1 MANNEIDY
9 SYQTMIPLIQNAWTS
24 LVDPTGPGDDKSTYT
39 NLTNDFIMSLAGGTF
54 VQENLSLL
62 QMTEEPPPS
71 SSPPSSDTLKY
82 NRTVVGKLFNLM
94 LGITIQSA
102 TASGPNNDANF
113 QFNSLKNNI
122 QSIDMARSQRFFT
135 FWNKVINATALGAA
149 FTNFMPSDKL
159 PTLSDRITSFRYRNI
174 LSTAVMVLLFEEL
187 SSSTDGTTQY
197 PPLHIFIESN
207 SPSFCQASEN
217 IRQFLS
223 GAEGIG
229 NFPIFSPAPNIA
241 PDKQDEQ
248 ITYINEHINR
258 GYLKK
263 FCNNVFKKEYPN
275 EKVPSGNIQDYSDKS
290 IQEYRTKISR
300 SENAL
305 AWCGC
310 FSPIP
315 SWAYTVYTEK
325 TDSTPNVET
334 NRDFP
339 NACDNLCHS
348 LSDLTIIRPTQA
360 PFVLDKQTNPGQPIA
375 CKSTICVI
383 DDNVIN
389 AVNSTGN
396 IYFYQICPKSSGS
409 ITKCYLDVTNP
420 GILDNVRSANGNG
433 MLTQELFLQDCPDAV
448 CYVLDDKNMEQK
460 IVPCNKINTP
470 STGGLFR
477 KNDNGLSG
485 VKKYEKIYGAFWD
498 FVLTIIFLLILFE
511 FAYVEIHRYMQ
522 RSKLL

>member
-1 MANNEIDY
+1 
-9 SYQTMIPLIQNAWTS
+9 
-24 LVDPTGPGDDKSTYT
+24 
-39 NLTNDFIMSLAGGTF
+39 MSLARSTF

-71 SSPPSSDTLKY
+71 TTTPSGAPSGDILKY
-82 NRTVVGKLFNLM
+82 HRTVVGKLFNLM

-102 TASGPNNDANF
+102 TASGPDNGATF
-113 QFNSLKNNI
+113 QFGSLKNNI
-122 QSIDMARSQRFFT
+122 LSIDMARSQRFFT
-135 FWNKVINATALGAA
+135 FWNKVKHANTLGAA
-149 FTNFMPSDKL
+149 FTNFVPGSNTI
-159 PTLSDRITSFRYRNI
+159 PLSKRITSFRYRNI

-241 PDKQDEQ
+241 AETQDAQ
-248 ITYINEHINR
+248 ITYMNAHINR

-290 IQEYRTKISR
+290 IQEYRTKLSR

-305 AWCGC
+305 GWCGC

-325 TDSTPNVET
+325 TDSTPNIET

-339 NACDNLCHS
+339 NACDNLCYSSSHY
-348 LSDLTIIRPTQA
+348 TIIRPTQA
-360 PFVLDKQTNPGQPIA
+360 PFVLDRQTNAGQPIA
-375 CKSTICVI
+375 CKTTICVI

-389 AVNSTGN
+389 AVNSTGDIN
-396 IYFYQICPKSSGS
+396 FYQICPKAAGM

-420 GILDNVRSANGNG
+420 GILDNVRSTNGDG

-448 CYVLDDKNMEQK
+448 CYVIDDKTMQQK
-460 IVPCNKINTP
+460 IVQCNKINTP

-498 FVLTIIFLLILFE
+498 FVLIIIFLLILFE

>member
-1 MANNEIDY
+1 MATPNDEIVY
-9 SYQTMIPLIQNAWTS
+9 SYQNMIPLIKNAWTN
-24 LVDPTGPGDDKSTYT
+24 LVGSSTAGAGTGDP
-39 NLTNDFIMSLAGGTF
+39 DFIKSVGISTF
-54 VQENLSLL
+54 VQQNLSLL
-62 QMTEEPPPS
+62 QMTEEQPS
-71 SSPPSSDTLKY
+71 SGLRLTEY
-82 NRTVVGKLFNLM
+82 YRTVLAKLFNLM

-102 TASGPNNDANF
+102 TAQGPSNDSNF
-113 QFNSLKNNI
+113 QKGNLDKNI
-122 QSIDMARSQRFFT
+122 KSIDMARSQRFFT
-135 FWNKVINATALGAA
+135 FWNKVQNPITLGETFAIFTEAA
-149 FTNFMPSDKL
+149 PG
-159 PTLSDRITSFRYRNI
+159 RISSFVSRNI
-174 LSTAVMVLLFEEL
+174 LSTAVMFLLFEEL
-187 SSSTDGTTQY
+187 SSSTDGTTQF

-223 GAEGIG
+223 GAQGIG
-229 NFPIFSPAPNIA
+229 NFPIFSNPLNIPTNPAQEIA
-241 PDKQDEQ
+241 FL
-248 ITYINEHINR
+248 NENINR
-258 GYLKK
+258 GYLKQ
-263 FCNNVFKKEYPN
+263 FCNNVFKKEYPK
-275 EKVPSGNIQDYSDKS
+275 EKVTSGNIQDYSDKS

-305 AWCGC
+305 GWCGC

-315 SWAYTVYTEK
+315 SWAYKVYTEK
-325 TDSTPNVET
+325 TVSTPNVET

-339 NACDNLCHS
+339 NACDNLCYS
-348 LSDLTIIRPTQA
+348 LANATIIKPTQA
-360 PFVLDKQTNPGQPIA
+360 PFVLDTQTNPGTPIP

-396 IYFYQICPKSSGS
+396 VYFYQICPKSAGS

-433 MLTQELFLQDCPDAV
+433 MLSQQLFLQDCPDAV
-448 CYVLDDKNMEQK
+448 CYVLDDKTMEQK
-460 IVPCNKINTP
+460 IVQCNTINTP

-498 FVLTIIFLLILFE
+498 FVLIIIFLLILFE